1 MTKIIKKR
9 AGQSGCDDNEFARK
23 KVVKFYC
30 SDDEHQKI
38 GEMAKLEGVPTV
50 AQFARD
56 KALADTHATTKAQRN
71 ALLKCQE
78 QLTRIA
84 NLCADVVRVIHWD
97 GEIDRATYGA
107 IKDIKKIAYDILE
120 ATKAKSWNEK

>member
-1 MTKIIKKR
+1 M
-9 AGQSGCDDNEFARK
+9 
-23 KVVKFYC
+23 VKFYC
-30 SDDEHQKI
+30 SVDEHQKI
-38 GEMAKLEGVPTV
+38 TEMAKNDGVPTI

-56 KALADTHATTKAQRN
+56 KTLADNNVTTKAQRN
-71 ALLKCQE
+71 ALFKCQE
-78 QLTRIA
+78 QLNRIA

-120 ATKAKSWNEK
+120 TTKAKNWNEK